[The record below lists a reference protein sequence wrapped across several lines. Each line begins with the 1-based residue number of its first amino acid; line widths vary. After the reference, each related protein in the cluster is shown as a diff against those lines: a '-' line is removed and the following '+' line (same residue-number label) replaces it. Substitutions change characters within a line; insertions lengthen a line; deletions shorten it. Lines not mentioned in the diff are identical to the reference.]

1 MSKYLIKRSIP
12 THLLTTRTLLI
23 FGIYV
28 LVSSCAV
35 PKTLVRLE
43 PTYHI
48 IESDLSRD
56 ELFVNANIW
65 LVESF
70 KSAKDVI
77 QFSDKEAGIVMGK
90 YLLSL
95 PYFDDD
101 QLNPQGISALIKL
114 QVKEGATRITIIP
127 EAFVEPSG
135 DMYYNAPYDRED
147 VQNSIN
153 LLIQSYVGF
162 VKFDRSNDW

>member
-1 MSKYLIKRSIP
+1 M
-12 THLLTTRTLLI
+12 
-23 FGIYV
+23 
-28 LVSSCAV
+28 
-35 PKTLVRLE
+35 E
-43 PTYHI
+43 PTYRI
-48 IESDLSRD
+48 IESDRSRD

-77 QFSDKEAGIVMGK
+77 QFSDKEAGVVIGK
-90 YLLSL
+90 YLLYL
-95 PYFDDD
+95 PGNDNDEF
-101 QLNPQGISALIKL
+101 NPQGITALIKL

-127 EAFVEPSG
+127 EAFVEPSV
-135 DMYYNAPYDRED
+135 DMYLKVPYDKDD

-153 LLIQSYVGF
+153 QLIQSYVGF